1 MKIEVRIVRDI
12 IEDLSDRRGLRQ
24 EWEHIDPEIQGQ
36 IRRTW
41 RAIVRLACDGVKG
54 ERGLAT
60 TVRVMRV
67 NPESG
72 VEVPKYMT
80 AGAAGFDLRAAADAE
95 VWPGQTVMVGTGLA
109 FEIPNWLE
117 MQIRPRSGISKLGV
131 QSFLGTIDS
140 DYRGEVGIL
149 LHNSGPERF
158 LVRKGDRIAQGVI
171 SPVVRVLFEMADEL
185 SRTERGAGG
194 FGHTGV
200 K

>member
-1 MKIEVRIVRDI
+1 M
-12 IEDLSDRRGLRQ
+12 
-24 EWEHIDPEIQGQ
+24 
-36 IRRTW
+36 
-41 RAIVRLACDGVKG
+41 
-54 ERGLAT
+54 T
-60 TVRVMRV
+60 TVRVKKMD
-67 NPESG
+67 PESDIDT
-72 VEVPKYMT
+72 PKYMT

-171 SPVVRVLFEMADEL
+171 SPIIHVRFEISENL
-185 SRTERGAGG
+185 SDTERGEGG
-194 FGHTGV
+194 FGHTGIR
-200 K
+200 